1 MARRA
6 IQCGFVSATVLA
18 LTVAGTAFA
27 GGYDGAYSG
36 QITLT
41 RGDQSL
47 CGKSPISTTKQVV
60 NGQFALVYDTA
71 HNVGVNLQVQP
82 DGSFSGTRR
91 IRLAEQRR
99 LSKLLAVSRQTYI
112 EAEVEGYACAR
123 SYHLTKG

>member
-82 DGSFSGTRR
+82 DGSFSGT
-91 IRLAEQRR
+91 
-99 LSKLLAVSRQTYI
+99 QTYQAGRTTAI
-112 EAEVEGYACAR
+112 VKASGRIAANVLEAEVEGYACAR